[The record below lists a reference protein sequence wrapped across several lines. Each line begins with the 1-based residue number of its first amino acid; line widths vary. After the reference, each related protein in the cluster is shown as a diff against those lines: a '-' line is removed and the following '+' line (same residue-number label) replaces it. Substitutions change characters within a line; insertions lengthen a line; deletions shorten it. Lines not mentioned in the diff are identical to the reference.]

1 MQKDYT
7 KEDRSKQALEKI
19 LEMFRSDAAPAAI
32 ARTMIRRLD
41 NDGSL
46 PSDTWS
52 INNQILMLISG
63 TEDARGFKQWEAVG
77 RKVKKGA
84 KAIYILGPCVKK
96 FTKEEKNETTG
107 EVTAK
112 EFQAIVGFKA
122 IPVFRYEDTEGE
134 ELPTRSGS
142 YNPDQLPPL
151 YDVAQQWGIK
161 VVYAPG
167 GSSYYGCTN
176 GKDNIKLCTH
186 EEKTFYHELSHCA
199 HSQIRGGL
207 KGGQHADQEIVA
219 EFSAA
224 VLAEMYGG
232 SMHGN
237 SWDYIKGYSGHDA
250 NKALKNIFALINEIE
265 QVISLILATA
275 NDQEAA
281 KVA

>member
-1 MQKDYT
+1 MQKDYN

-19 LEMFRSDAAPAAI
+19 LEMFKSNSAPAAI

-46 PSDTWS
+46 PSDAWS
-52 INNQILMLISG
+52 ISNQILMLISG

-84 KAIYILGPCVKK
+84 KAIYILAPCTKK
-96 FTKEEKNETTG
+96 ITKEEINQDTG
-107 EVTAK
+107 EKTSKDINV
-112 EFQAIVGFKA
+112 ILGFKG
-122 IPVFRYEDTEGE
+122 IPVFKYEDTEGE

-142 YNPDQLPPL
+142 YNPNQLPPL

-161 VVYAPG
+161 VTYAPG

-176 GKDNIKLCTH
+176 GKDNIKLCTY

-275 NDQEAA
+275 NDQEIT